1 MIDVK
6 EFTKLLEDGYFPRK
20 LKAAVKAFPGD
31 LPMQHWESAYR
42 TKFMLKAKKDDR
54 FTATENP
61 EVKLNQDENTLFNR
75 TSFIQVKE
83 ESSGNDK
90 IMFNILDIDGDG
102 KLSFPEFY
110 ALMRNW
116 RIFVELSGGIYSKHP
131 S

>member
-1 MIDVK
+1 
-6 EFTKLLEDGYFPRK
+6 
-20 LKAAVKAFPGD
+20 
-31 LPMQHWESAYR
+31 MQHWESAYR